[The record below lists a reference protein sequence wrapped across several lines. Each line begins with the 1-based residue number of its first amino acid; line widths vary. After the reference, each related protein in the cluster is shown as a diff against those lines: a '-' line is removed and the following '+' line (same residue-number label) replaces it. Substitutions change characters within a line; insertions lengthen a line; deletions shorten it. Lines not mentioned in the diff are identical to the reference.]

1 MKKILLLLGCGALL
15 PVMACTTFATFNTE
29 SGNLM
34 MAKNRDNRPDHQ
46 IVEVVN
52 ASGRYKYLAL
62 SRLDVKDFVSAGINE
77 KNLAV
82 FNEVTIEYS
91 AQAVGG
97 IADDFSKDILQNY
110 AHATD
115 VIKDLPKLIAKF
127 PDPVFYQ
134 VADGQN
140 ILSIEVAPNHK
151 FKYTLQSRGV
161 FAHTNH
167 YQNSDLVANYPYGA
181 SDVISKQGSEMR
193 LQRVSYLLEHESSV
207 DLSQLQQI
215 GLDHSAGANN
225 SIFRI
230 GKEAK
235 PNSIRSLAF
244 FAVSIPHSSE
254 FGVAQV
260 VVDLYNVGEK
270 YQYNL
275 DRDFW
280 AQYTANYTQL
290 KPVAK

>member
-1 MKKILLLLGCGALL
+1 MKKILLFLGCSVFL
-15 PVMACTTFATFNTE
+15 PVIACTTFATFKTE

-62 SRLDVKDFVSAGINE
+62 SRLDVKDFVSAGVNE

-110 AHATD
+110 AHARD

-167 YQNSDLVANYPYGA
+167 YQNFDLVANYPYGA

-193 LQRVSYLLEHESSV
+193 LQRASYLLEHESNV
-207 DLSQLQQI
+207 GLSQLQQI

-225 SIFRI
+225 SIFRT

-244 FAVSIPHSSE
+244 FAVSIPRSSE
-254 FGVAQV
+254 SGVVQV
-260 VVDLYNVGEK
+260 VVNLYNVGEK
-270 YQYNL
+270 YHYHL
-275 DRDFW
+275 DQAFW

-290 KPVAK
+290 KPVVK

>member
-1 MKKILLLLGCGALL
+1 MKKILLLLGCSWLL

-34 MAKNRDNRPDHQ
+34 MGKNRDNRPDHQ

-52 ASGRYKYLAL
+52 ATGRYKYLAL
-62 SRLDVKDFVSAGINE
+62 SRFDVKDFVSAGINE

-110 AHATD
+110 ANATD

-151 FKYTLQSRGV
+151 FSYTLQSSGI

-167 YQNSDLVANYPYGA
+167 YQSANLVANYPYGA

-193 LQRVSYLLEHESSV
+193 LKRASYLLEHESSA

-230 GKEAK
+230 GKETK
-235 PNSIRSLAF
+235 PNSVRSLAF

-254 FGVAQV
+254 SGIAQV

-275 DRDFW
+275 DQDFW